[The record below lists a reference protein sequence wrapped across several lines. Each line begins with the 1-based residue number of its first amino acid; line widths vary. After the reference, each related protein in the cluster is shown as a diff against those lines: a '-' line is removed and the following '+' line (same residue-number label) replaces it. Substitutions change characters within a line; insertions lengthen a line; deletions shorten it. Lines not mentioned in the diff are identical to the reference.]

1 MALQTNKPL
10 NGRRRGQSKR
20 DQATL
25 QNGVV
30 WTITAPFALYLAD
43 QTLRR
48 SSAQVRSE
56 EAKMLG
62 IVSRKV
68 LGQSLGRIRPA
79 VWALRNYSSAEKQMT
94 VRDALN
100 SALDE
105 EMSAD
110 PKVFLMGEE
119 VGEYQGAYKISKGL
133 LEKYGPERVLDTP
146 ITEAGFT
153 GIGVGAAYYGLKP
166 VVEFM
171 TFNFSMQAIDH
182 IINSAA
188 KSNYMSAGQI
198 SVPIVF
204 RGPNGAAAGVG
215 AQHSQCYAA
224 WYGSCPGLKVLS
236 PYSSEDARGLLKA
249 AIRDPDPVIF
259 LENELLY
266 GESFPISAE
275 VLDSSFC
282 LPIGKAKI
290 EREGRDVTITAFS
303 KMVGFALKAAD
314 ILAKDGISAEIINL
328 RSIRPLDTP
337 TINASVRKTNRLV
350 TVEEGF
356 PQHGVGAEICMAVVE
371 ESFGYLDAPVERIAG
386 ADVPMP
392 YAANLERM
400 AVPQIEDIVRAA
412 KRACYRSTAMAA
424 TA

>member
-1 MALQTNKPL
+1 MW
-10 NGRRRGQSKR
+10 G
-20 DQATL
+20 
-25 QNGVV
+25 
-30 WTITAPFALYLAD
+30 
-43 QTLRR
+43 
-48 SSAQVRSE
+48 
-56 EAKMLG
+56 
-62 IVSRKV
+62 
-68 LGQSLGRIRPA
+68 
-79 VWALRNYSSAEKQMT
+79 ALRQKSGMTTLFSSLRHGQVLERLVPMASTPFRNLSTAAKEIT

-100 SALDE
+100 SAIDE

-133 LEKYGPERVLDTP
+133 LQKFGPDRVLDTP

-153 GIGVGAAYYGLKP
+153 GIAVGAAYYGLRP
-166 VVEFM
+166 IVEFM
-171 TFNFSMQAIDH
+171 TFNFAMQAIDQ

-188 KSNYMSAGQI
+188 KTNYMSAGQI

-224 WYGSCPGLKVLS
+224 WYASCPGLKVLT
-236 PYSSEDARGLLKA
+236 PYSAEDSRGLMKA

-266 GESFPISAE
+266 GESFPVSAE
-275 VLDSSFC
+275 CLDSSFC

-290 EREGRDVTITAFS
+290 EREGKDVTITAFS
-303 KMVGFALKAAD
+303 KMVGYALQAAQE
-314 ILAKDGISAEIINL
+314 LEKEGISAEVINL
-328 RSIRPLDTP
+328 RSIRPLDRA
-337 TINASVRKTNRLV
+337 TINASVRKTSRLV

-356 PQHGVGAEICMAVVE
+356 PQHGIGAEICASVVE
-371 ESFGYLDAPVERIAG
+371 ESFEYLDAPVERITG

-392 YAANLERM
+392 YAANLERL
-400 AVPQIEDIVRAA
+400 AVPQVEDIIRAS
-412 KRACYRSTAMAA
+412 KRACYRAVPMSAVA
-424 TA
+424 